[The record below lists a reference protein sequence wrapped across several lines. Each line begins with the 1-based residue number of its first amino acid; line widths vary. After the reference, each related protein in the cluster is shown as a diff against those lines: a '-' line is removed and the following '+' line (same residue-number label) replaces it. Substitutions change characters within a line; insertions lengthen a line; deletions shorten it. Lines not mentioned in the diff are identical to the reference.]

1 MYRILVLSLAFGL
14 TLSLSAQ
21 EQPTAQVWL
30 SLRGNFTQSTPQSEA
45 LTTASDWAVSY
56 GTDVMFEFNG
66 TGRLRPAVGLGL
78 EVTNVN
84 TLVEHDFIIN
94 ESTINEMI
102 VPADVNVR
110 TRLTN
115 LSVPMQLNWFSGTPK
130 PTNNLFVFLRSDL
143 LIGLGAGSGEA
154 TDTDGGRPADRR
166 LQRGVP
172 VVQAD
177 IAHLLG
183 IGVGWERTIGQS
195 GRTLRLQPMVR
206 LSTLDLL
213 DDPGVSSRGDRL
225 AYLQATDVLEFGL
238 TVSIGF

>member
-1 MYRILVLSLAFGL
+1 MYRILVLSFVFGL

-45 LTTASDWAVSY
+45 LMTASDWAVSC

-78 EVTNVN
+78 ELTNVN

-94 ESTINEMI
+94 ESTVNEMI

-115 LSVPMQLNWFSGTPK
+115 LSVPMQLNWFPGTPR
-130 PTNNLFVFLRSDL
+130 PTNSFFVFLRSDL

-154 TDTDGGRPADRR
+154 EDTDGGRPADRR
-166 LQRGVP
+166 LQRGLP
-172 VVQAD
+172 VTQAD
-177 IAHLLG
+177 VAHLLG
-183 IGVGWERTIGQS
+183 FGVGWEAKLG
-195 GRTLRLQPMVR
+195 GNGNLLRVQPMVR
-206 LSTLDLL
+206 FSTLDVLN
-213 DDPGVSSRGDRL
+213 DPGISSAGERL
-225 AYLQATDVLEFGL
+225 VYLRETNVLEFGL

>member
-1 MYRILVLSLAFGL
+1 MYRILALSLAFGL

-21 EQPTAQVWL
+21 ESSAQVWL
-30 SLRGNFTQSTPQSEA
+30 SLRGNYTQSTPKSA
-45 LTTASDWAVSY
+45 DLTAAPDWSVSY

-66 TGRLRPAVGLGL
+66 SGRLRYAVGLGL

-94 ESTINEMI
+94 ESTVNEMI
-102 VPADVNVR
+102 VPADINVR

-115 LSVPMQLNWFSGTPK
+115 LSVPMQLNWFLGTPK

-154 TDTDGGRPADRR
+154 EDTDGGRLFDRR
-166 LQRGVP
+166 LLRSLP
-172 VVQAD
+172 VAQAD

-183 IGVGWERTIGQS
+183 FGVGWEGKLGTRGNL
-195 GRTLRLQPMVR
+195 LRLQPMVR
-206 LSTLDLL
+206 FSTLDLL
-213 DDPGVSSRGDRL
+213 DNPSVTLAGDRL
-225 AYLQATDVLEFGL
+225 NYLRATDVLEVGLNVSFG
-238 TVSIGF
+238 F